1 MLVTQARLTE
11 QDTVLVLA
19 AGSSVGQA
27 AVQVAKAFRARVIA
41 TAGGADKLARA
52 RDLGADHVVD
62 HYGDDVVARVREW
75 TNKKGVDVV
84 IEHVGVAT
92 WDRSIRCL
100 ARGGR
105 LVTCGATTG
114 HDARLDLRRLF
125 ARQLS
130 LLGSYMGT
138 KGELLRAADLFFRG
152 VLKPVV
158 DRTVPLAEAAAA
170 HRHLEASGQFGKVVL
185 TV

>member
-1 MLVTQARLTE
+1 
-11 QDTVLVLA
+11 VLVLA